1 MLILLLFVMQTLAVE
16 LMGKTTDFKA
26 VPGCGLKCKVTG
38 IESLLL
44 DVDMDGVKNRRN
56 RQGSLKLRV
65 DTMSGTSVSN
75 DLRQALKIG
84 GKLMSRH
91 LSGTSVSID
100 FCQALKIGAKLMSQ
114 WLLSLQLHKV
124 WNENLTHEWWMKL
137 GV

>member
-84 GKLMSRH
+84 GKLMS
-91 LSGTSVSID
+91 
-100 FCQALKIGAKLMSQ
+100 Q